1 MKFFTSDIHFCD
13 IGTIV
18 CDNRS
23 FKSAKSY
30 DKYVVK
36 HFNKTA
42 KKCDTIYVVGDLF
55 KCDGPNSF
63 EWVEGL
69 KLIKKI
75 NADIV
80 LVMGNNEQRIV
91 KYFFNN
97 DFDAFAEHCKKF
109 GIKEVCKTLDVEI
122 GGKKFHLVH
131 QIKDGDKRK
140 INLFDKKN
148 LESKKIIKE
157 AKEKIK
163 LEKKNIRDRKLEEF
177 RKTKFYK
184 TFSKIFSFVKV
195 DRDTYTFSEVLV
207 VTLLSLV
214 IGAFSCFSVMT
225 IISGGRNYFKLS
237 NELAK
242 FVEVYD
248 TIVEN
253 YNGELDKEE

>member
-140 INLFDKKN
+140 INLFGHTHLCSGLYHPYGLCISTDLNHFRLFTEEVILGYLKRKVN
-148 LESKKIIKE
+148 YWEPDENTNYINPFLKEINGKIVN
-157 AKEKIK
+157 IK
-163 LEKKNIRDRKLEEF
+163 LKNNKKYQQYLD
-177 RKTKFYK
+177 
-184 TFSKIFSFVKV
+184 
-195 DRDTYTFSEVLV
+195 
-207 VTLLSLV
+207 
-214 IGAFSCFSVMT
+214 
-225 IISGGRNYFKLS
+225 S
-237 NELAK
+237 NK
-242 FVEVYD
+242 
-248 TIVEN
+248 
-253 YNGELDKEE
+253 